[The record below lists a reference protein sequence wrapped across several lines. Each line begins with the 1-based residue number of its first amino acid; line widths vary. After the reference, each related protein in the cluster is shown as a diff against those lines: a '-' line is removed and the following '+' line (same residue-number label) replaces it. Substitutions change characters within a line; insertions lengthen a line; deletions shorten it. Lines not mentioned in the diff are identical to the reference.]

1 MATQRQKK
9 AIANVIAGDSVSKA
23 MLKAG
28 YSPNTAKNPKELTK
42 TPVFLQTMERLGIS
56 DEKLAQ
62 RINEG
67 LDATR
72 AVVMGTKSEE
82 SFVDIQP
89 DFMVRHKYVETSL
102 KLKGYATEKPSN
114 NVIVVPIYGGLS
126 ARPEDVS
133 LPRYDSD

>member
-1 MATQRQKK
+1 MATARQKK
-9 AIANVIAGDSVSKA
+9 AIAHVVAGDSVSKA
-23 MLKAG
+23 MRKAG
-28 YSPNTAKNPKELTK
+28 YSPSSAKNPKVLTE
-42 TPVFLQTMERLGIS
+42 TPAFLQTMERLGIS
-56 DEKLAQ
+56 DEKIAQ

-102 KLKGYATEKPSN
+102 KLKGHAVEKPVN

-133 LPRYDSD
+133 LPRYNSD